1 MTQHFSSVKKK
12 IGTLLF
18 LLAGC
23 FGFTHLFAQ
32 RLDTLINTF
41 GAKFQAERVHLQF
54 DKQTYSPKE
63 TIWFKAYIVS
73 GIMPEEKSK
82 NLYVDFSDEKG
93 KVLAHDVFP
102 ISEGVSRGQFDIPD
116 SLKGSLIH
124 VRAYTKWML
133 NFDTAFL
140 YNNNLKVVQA
150 KEKRIKGKPP
160 VPKATLYF
168 FPEGGDAIAGL
179 RTRMAFM
186 AEDQYAQPV
195 NVSGVVKDNDGNKV
209 ADLLVQHD
217 GMGSFYFIPDASK
230 TYTATWKDGQGET
243 HTTNLPAIHNSGVSL
258 SIQASKDEKL
268 FAIERSEN
276 VSDNL
281 KELHIVATM
290 YQQTVYLANI
300 SLVDKTMI
308 SGAIPTTYFPSG
320 ILQITVLDKNMEPI
334 AERIAYVKSKDDT
347 FHPEVGF
354 SKLSFD
360 KRGANELIV
369 NVLDSVPANLSVSV
383 TDASIG
389 TDSSNNLVSDMLLS
403 NQVKGK
409 IYQPYYYFSSDSEKV
424 NKDLDLVMLTHGWRR
439 FNWEKIINKE
449 PLNITYPKDSTY
461 LTLSGKVFGATPAQL
476 AASGTLFAILKSKTD
491 TTNKFIM
498 LPLNS
503 DGTFSDPNAI
513 FFDSLNV
520 YYKFAGKKNYL
531 DNTEITFMPDRLP
544 SPGHIPLNFNDIVKA
559 RDYDTSGLAGSQ
571 HLYDQYWALA
581 HFQTENALADVT
593 VKTRQKS
600 PTEKLDDEYT
610 SGMFKD
616 DNGYTFDVMNDISA
630 QGAMNV
636 FSYLQGR
643 VAGLQISNPMADPPS
658 LSWRGGTPSLFLDE
672 IPVSD
677 ASQISNMSMSDIAMI
692 KIYRPPFMGGFGG
705 SPGGAIAVYTRKGA
719 DVAVDSKTGMPHKII
734 AGYTAIREFYS
745 PNYLSLS
752 QDRDKFD
759 ARSTLY
765 WNSLIMTTPQNHE
778 LRFKFF
784 NNDFTKAY
792 RIILEGMNE
801 NGQFTH
807 IEKVIQ

>member
-1 MTQHFSSVKKK
+1 MTLHFSSFKKK
-12 IGTLLF
+12 IGILLF
-18 LLAGC
+18 LMVSCGSI
-23 FGFTHLFAQ
+23 HLFAQ

-41 GAKFQAERVHLQF
+41 GAKYRPERIHLQF
-54 DKQTYSPKE
+54 DKQTYSPQE
-63 TIWFKAYIVS
+63 TIWFKGYIFS
-73 GIMPEEKSK
+73 GIAPEQKSK
-82 NLYVDFSDEKG
+82 NLYVDFSDETG

-116 SLKGSLIH
+116 SLKGNLIH

-140 YNNNLKVVQA
+140 YNNNLNVIQPKA
-150 KEKRIKGKPP
+150 KRIKGKPP
-160 VPKATLYF
+160 TPKATLYF

-179 RTRMAFM
+179 STRVAFM

-195 NVSGVVKDNDGNKV
+195 NISGEVKDNDGNKV

-217 GMGSFYFIPDASK
+217 GMGSFYFIPDAQK

-243 HTTNLPAIHNSGVSL
+243 HTTTLPAIHKEGITL
-258 SIQASKDEKL
+258 SVKASNGEKL
-268 FAIERSEN
+268 FAIQRPEN
-276 VSDNL
+276 AGDNL
-281 KELHIVATM
+281 KELHVVATM

-300 SLVDKTMI
+300 SLADKTMI
-308 SGAIPTTYFPSG
+308 SGAIPTAYFPSG
-320 ILQITVLDKNMEPI
+320 ILQITVLDKNMRPL
-334 AERIAYVKSKDDT
+334 AERIAFVKGKDDT

-360 KRGANELIV
+360 KRGANELII
-369 NVLDSVPANLSVSV
+369 NVLDSVPANLAVSV

-403 NQVKGK
+403 SQIKGK
-409 IYQPYYYFSSDSEKV
+409 VYRPFYYFLSDSDKV
-424 NKDLDLVMLTHGWRR
+424 NNDLDLVMLTHGWRR
-439 FNWEKIINKE
+439 FDWDKIINKE
-449 PLNITYPKDSTY
+449 PLNIAYPKDSTY
-461 LTLSGKVFGATPAQL
+461 LSLSGKVFGATPAQL
-476 AASGTLFAILKSKTD
+476 AASGTLFAIIKSKAD

-520 YYKFAGKKNYL
+520 YYKFSGKKNYL
-531 DNTEITFMPDRLP
+531 QNSEVTFMSDRLP
-544 SPGHIPLNFNDIVKA
+544 SPGHIPMNFNDIVKA
-559 RDYDTSGLAGSQ
+559 RLYDTTGLAGSRN
-571 HLYDQYWALA
+571 LYDQYWAMA
-581 HFQTENALADVT
+581 HFKSDNALATVT
-593 VKTRQKS
+593 VKTKQKS
-600 PTEKLDDEYT
+600 LTEKLDDEYT

-616 DNGYTFDVMNDISA
+616 DNGYTFDVMNDIAA

-643 VAGLQISNPMADPPS
+643 VAGLQISNPMATPPG
-658 LSWRGGTPSLFLDE
+658 LSWRGSTPSLFLDE

-677 ASQISNMSMSDIAMI
+677 ASQLSNMSMSDIAMI

-719 DVAVDSKTGMPHKII
+719 DVAVDSKTGMPHKTI
-734 AGYTAIREFYS
+734 AGYTVIREFYS

-752 QDRDKFD
+752 EDQDKFD

-765 WNSLIMTTPQNHE
+765 WNSLIMTTPQKHE
-778 LRFKFF
+778 VRLKFF

-792 RIILEGMNE
+792 RIILEGIND

-807 IEKVIQ
+807 VEKVIQ